1 MSSELDYKVTEDAL
15 QYVGNHFSNWVQ
27 NKDKNFGNA
36 RDVRNYLDEVINQ
49 QANRL
54 VTLPVCNE
62 EDLTTII
69 LEDVIMS
76 E

>member
-15 QYVGNHFSNWVQ
+15 QYVGEHFSSWVQ
-27 NKDKNFGNA
+27 NKNKSFGNA

-54 VTLPVCNE
+54 VTLPVCKE
-62 EDLTTII
+62 EDLTTIT
-69 LEDVIMS
+69 LDDVMMNK
-76 E
+76 